1 MKLKI
6 NNLNREEVSL
16 EREHSINLLIKEE
29 KLPLL
34 IKVILVLSR
43 VRLKRDRK
51 NQIDIII

>member
-1 MKLKI
+1 M
-6 NNLNREEVSL
+6 
-16 EREHSINLLIKEE
+16 EREHSINLWTKEE